1 MANMLRVTLKLL
13 GALPLLI
20 SYLLISAALFVL
32 VPFGSKKR
40 LLAVQNA
47 SLFSRVTLR
56 LLGIRVH
63 VKHAELLHKG
73 SGSHLIIVN
82 HLSYVDVLVM
92 SSLMPAV
99 FITSVEMKHTLLLGT
114 LAKFGGSIF
123 VERRKASG
131 LKQELDAIAHV
142 LSQGFSVVLFPE
154 GTTSNG
160 ERVQPFK
167 NSLFDSAIRARS
179 NVVPFCLRYTKV
191 NNRHITSDMRDS
203 VFFYGDMTFF
213 RHLPRLLALRSV
225 DLDVQPLETIK
236 IQANASR
243 KVLASEAHD
252 AISAAYHGLTDGAG
266 IKTADTR

>member
-1 MANMLRVTLKLL
+1 MANILRVALKLM

-20 SYLLISAALFVL
+20 SYLLISAALSVL
-32 VPFGSKKR
+32 MPSSSKKR
-40 LLAVQNA
+40 MLVVQNTSFFA
-47 SLFSRVTLR
+47 RMTLR

-63 VKHAELLHKG
+63 VEHAELLHKS
-73 SGSHLIIVN
+73 SGGQLIIVN
-82 HLSYVDVLVM
+82 HLSYVDVLVI

-131 LKQELDAIAHV
+131 LKKEIESIAHV
-142 LSQGFSVVLFPE
+142 LCEGFSVVLFPE

-167 NSLFDSAIRARS
+167 NSLFDSAIRAKS
-179 NVVPFCLRYTKV
+179 NIFPICLRYTKV
-191 NNRHITSDMRDS
+191 NSRHITIDSRDS
-203 VFFYGDMTFF
+203 VFYYGDMTFC

-225 DLDVQPLETIK
+225 DLEVHPLETIR
-236 IQANASR
+236 IPARASR
-243 KVLASEAHD
+243 KALALEASN
-252 AISAAYHGLTDGAG
+252 AINRAYHGLAEGSRMDADG
-266 IKTADTR
+266 

>member
-1 MANMLRVTLKLL
+1 MLRVTLKLL

-20 SYLLISAALFVL
+20 SYLLISASLSVL
-32 VPFGSKKR
+32 MPSGNKKR
-40 LLAVQNA
+40 LLAVQNS
-47 SLFSRVTLR
+47 SLFARVTLR

-73 SGSHLIIVN
+73 RGGHLVIVN

-114 LAKFGGSIF
+114 VAKFGGSIF
-123 VERRKASG
+123 VERRKTSG
-131 LKQELDAIAHV
+131 LKKEIESIAHV
-142 LSQGFSVVLFPE
+142 LGQGFSVVLFPE

-167 NSLFDSAIRARS
+167 NSLFDSAIRAKI
-179 NVVPFCLRYTKV
+179 NVFPFCLRYTKV
-191 NNRHITSDMRDS
+191 NNRHITSDTRDS

-213 RHLPRLLALRSV
+213 RHLPRLLALQSV
-225 DLDVQPLETIK
+225 DLEVRPLETIR
-236 IQANASR
+236 IHADASR

-252 AISAAYHGLTDGAG
+252 AISAAYHGL
-266 IKTADTR
+266 AD